1 MTTNNI
7 LTNLKIFGDRKI
19 YRAFVW
25 YCLNVAPVMCL
36 TCVCESVVTH
46 MSVSHVSKK
55 SKMASG
61 SGGAQ

>member
-7 LTNLKIFGDRKI
+7 LTNLKKFGDHKI

-25 YCLNVAPVMCL
+25 YCPNVAPFTCL
-36 TCVCESVVTH
+36 TCVCESVVSQ